1 MRGVQR
7 IFKGLLIG
15 YILISLV
22 LILTDSQTYI
32 LLGATVAV
40 IIYLFITKILHVNV
54 MIAHRVASVCYLG
67 IGINLLPPVLMPYIP
82 DLLKLF

>member
-7 IFKGLLIG
+7 IFKELLIG
-15 YILISLV
+15 SILFSLV
-22 LILTDSQTYI
+22 LILISPQTYF

-40 IIYLFITKILHVNV
+40 ISYLFIAKILHKNV
-54 MIAHRVASVCYLG
+54 MFAYSFGIVCYLG

>member
-7 IFKGLLIG
+7 IFKELLIG
-15 YILISLV
+15 SISISLV
-22 LILTDSQTYI
+22 LILISPQTYF

-40 IIYLFITKILHVNV
+40 IIYLFITKILHENV
-54 MIAHRVASVCYLG
+54 MVAYSFAIVCYLG
-67 IGINLLPPVLMPYIP
+67 IGLMRLPDFFMPYIP